1 MAAVL
6 LLTPV
11 LFVLLMAVAA
21 APAAAAPRLSDWKL
35 QTVEAGNFDR
45 PARNRHDPVLGRV
58 FDPVFGRQLLP
69 EESEA
74 LPAWTLP
81 FGTSAGERA
90 EERGRRGLSFRVRPG
105 HGLKAMA
112 RLRF

>member
-1 MAAVL
+1 MPCVL
-6 LLTPV
+6 LLTPL
-11 LFVLLMAVAA
+11 LFVLLIAVAA

-45 PARNRHDPVLGRV
+45 PARNRHDPVFGPVLGLR
-58 FDPVFGRQLLP
+58 FF
-69 EESEA
+69 EEETMPTWA
-74 LPAWTLP
+74 LP
-81 FGTSAGERA
+81 FGPGAGDRD
-90 EERGRRGLSFRVRPG
+90 RRGLSFRVRPG

>member
-6 LLTPV
+6 LLAPV

-45 PARNRHDPVLGRV
+45 PARHRQDPVLGQ
-58 FDPVFGRQLLP
+58 VFGRQLFP

-81 FGTSAGERA
+81 FGSSAGERA

>member
-11 LFVLLMAVAA
+11 LFVLLIAVAA
-21 APAAAAPRLSDWKL
+21 APAVAAPRLSDWKL

-45 PARNRHDPVLGRV
+45 PARARHDPVLG
-58 FDPVFGRQLLP
+58 PVLGLRFFEDETMP
-69 EESEA
+69 A
-74 LPAWTLP
+74 LTPP
-81 FGTSAGERA
+81 FGPSAGDRD
-90 EERGRRGLSFRVRPG
+90 RGLSFRVRPG

-112 RLRF
+112 RIRF

>member
-21 APAAAAPRLSDWKL
+21 APAAAAPRPSDWKL
-35 QTVEAGNFDR
+35 QTVEAGNFDQ
-45 PARNRHDPVLGRV
+45 PARNRP
-58 FDPVFGRQLLP
+58 DPVFGLGLFQ
-69 EESEA
+69 EEIV
-74 LPAWTLP
+74 PAWTIP
-81 FGTSAGERA
+81 FGPGAGERD
-90 EERGRRGLSFRVRPG
+90 RRGLSFRVRPG